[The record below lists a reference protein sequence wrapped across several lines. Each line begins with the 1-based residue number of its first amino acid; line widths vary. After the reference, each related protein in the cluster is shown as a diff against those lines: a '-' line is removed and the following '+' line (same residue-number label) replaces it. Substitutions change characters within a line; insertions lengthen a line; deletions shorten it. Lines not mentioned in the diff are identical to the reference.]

1 MHLGLQ
7 EDTYFLSSLSSPFPG
22 EGLYSKGQIDGQSP
36 EGYRNLQ
43 HNSAPCFEHPLL
55 CGGGRGFLGLLVSQ
69 REVTWVLEMVP
80 FP

>member
-7 EDTYFLSSLSSPFPG
+7 EDTYFLSALCTPFPG
-22 EGLYSKGQIDGQSP
+22 EGLYSKGQIGGQAP

-43 HNSAPCFEHPLL
+43 HNSAPCLEHLLL

-69 REVTWVLEMVP
+69 HGVTWVLEMVP